1 MITTIAL
8 VVALMF
14 VGILLLAIEFFVIPG
29 FGLPGILGIA
39 GVVAAMYVAVTGLP
53 AAYVAMVLVGSVI
66 VAGGVFWGLPRTRTG
81 KAMVLDTAITGA
93 AIDEKLKDLLDREG
107 TALTVLRPS
116 GSVDIDDQPVDAVT
130 DGQYVEAGTKVK
142 VVRVEGGRVVVEAIS
157 DGATA

>member
-1 MITTIAL
+1 MITIIAL

-39 GVVAAMYVAVTGLP
+39 GVVASMYVAVTGLP
-53 AAYVAMVLVGSVI
+53 AAYVAVVLIGSVI
-66 VAGGVFWGLPRTRTG
+66 VAGVVFWGLPRTRTG

-93 AIDEKLKDLLDREG
+93 AIDENLKDLLDREG

-142 VVRVEGGRVVVEAIS
+142 VVRVEGARVVVEAIS